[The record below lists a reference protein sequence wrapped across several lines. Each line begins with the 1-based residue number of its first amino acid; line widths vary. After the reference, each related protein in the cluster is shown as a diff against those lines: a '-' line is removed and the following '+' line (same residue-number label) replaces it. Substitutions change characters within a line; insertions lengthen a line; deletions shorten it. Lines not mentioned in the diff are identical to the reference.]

1 MSSRDNETAAA
12 IARAATSFDGAVLGI
27 GLALCAASTWAKYFA
42 TSHALRRIRLAPSA
56 PISDLRSLLPSSSSD
71 DDEAALIVVRGHV
84 QPRSAVDGP
93 PWASAKSFGSLVSQ
107 GSGERAVIVK
117 QTQTCLYN
125 EWRGIFGWSFDLH
138 AIFAKSWKEQRTSS
152 FRSVPF
158 ILVEGGR
165 WPRSGYVHVNLDGSD
180 HPLPLTTV
188 YHQLH
193 PIQATPYTLFQA
205 IFGNGYPV
213 ALLDEEKILPVGK
226 EITAVGFCRTRDG
239 ALEVKSCQ
247 ELPFFLSEMT
257 KDEIE
262 AELAT
267 NTAALLWSGI
277 LLGTLSIGILG
288 YAIARNWSR
297 WKEWRERRKRDRE
310 LRNQAASV
318 PSGMEEEL
326 GEVPDGELC
335 VICLMRRRRSA
346 FIPCGHLVC
355 CPSCALTVER
365 DSFPKCPVCRQSIR
379 SSIRIYDS

>member
-1 MSSRDNETAAA
+1 
-12 IARAATSFDGAVLGI
+12 
-27 GLALCAASTWAKYFA
+27 
-42 TSHALRRIRLAPSA
+42 
-56 PISDLRSLLPSSSSD
+56 
-71 DDEAALIVVRGHV
+71 
-84 QPRSAVDGP
+84 
-93 PWASAKSFGSLVSQ
+93 KSFGSLVSQ

-267 NTAALLWSGI
+267 NTAALLWR
-277 LLGTLSIGILG
+277 TVEME
-288 YAIARNWSR
+288 RV
-297 WKEWRERRKRDRE
+297 EERRKRDRE

-379 SSIRIYDS
+379 KSQGQTSAFKSGQKIPSSLNGLSRESLL